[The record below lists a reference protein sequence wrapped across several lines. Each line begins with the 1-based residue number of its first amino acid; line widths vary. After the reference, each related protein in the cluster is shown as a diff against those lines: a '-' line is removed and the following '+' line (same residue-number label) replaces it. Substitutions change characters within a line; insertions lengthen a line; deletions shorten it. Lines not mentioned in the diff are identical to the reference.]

1 MRRVLQIAL
10 VVIFVSASATSVR
23 ASTDC
28 ERWFIAYKQQLA
40 HAKSVQRVE
49 AARRRAK
56 IYAKRKL
63 ANYVK
68 PANPKPHVPRRR
80 PMSREET
87 LRHFNLA
94 CGVLPEESGDHPLV
108 SEEVPPEFAPRLMDF
123 LPTDP
128 VEEGT
133 EIANY
138 VAPPYV
144 PPGFGPPQEGGPPIY
159 YPPFGGTGGSITPG
173 NPGNPGTPGPP
184 EPPPGPPPDV
194 PEPGSFVLVLTGL
207 AAAAGTAKRKFKQ

>member
-1 MRRVLQIAL
+1 MRRWLQFVLL
-10 VVIFVSASATSVR
+10 VMFVTASTTGVR

-40 HAKSVQRVE
+40 HAKSVQRIE
-49 AARRRAK
+49 AARRRARL
-56 IYAKRKL
+56 YAKRKL

-94 CGVLPEESGDHPLV
+94 CGVLPEEAADKPLV
-108 SEEVPPEFAPRLMDF
+108 SEETLPEFAPHLRDF

-138 VAPPYV
+138 IAPPYI
-144 PPGFGPPQEGGPPIY
+144 PPGFGPPADGGPPIY
-159 YPPFGGTGGSITPG
+159 YPPFGGTGGSFTPG
-173 NPGNPGTPGPP
+173 TPGNPGTPGTPGTPDIP
-184 EPPPGPPPDV
+184 EV
-194 PEPGSFVLVLTGL
+194 PEPGSIVLLLTGL
-207 AAAAGTAKRKFKQ
+207 AAAAGAVRRRFRQ